1 MRTQRER
8 VKARKAGKADSQLS
22 LEVGG
27 ALRLRLEA
35 KVNANYKSQ
44 NSNNKQ
50 ITMTEIRNFKR
61 SHPPKKG
68 SPIYVWV
75 IEYWNLRF
83 ICNLVL
89 GIWDFGIRISKQA
102 EGRDSYLWERLSSRD
117 ITALTTL
124 TNRRIC

>member
-89 GIWDFGIRISKQA
+89 GIWDLLR
-102 EGRDSYLWERLSSRD
+102 GRLGK
-117 ITALTTL
+117 
-124 TNRRIC
+124 

>member
-1 MRTQRER
+1 
-8 VKARKAGKADSQLS
+8 
-22 LEVGG
+22 
-27 ALRLRLEA
+27 
-35 KVNANYKSQ
+35 
-44 NSNNKQ
+44 
-50 ITMTEIRNFKR
+50 MTEIVRASLGLPTLLAGPQFQNFKR

-102 EGRDSYLWERLSSRD
+102 EGRDSYLWERLSPPASQARALRAGSRD

-124 TNRRIC
+124 TNR

>member
-1 MRTQRER
+1 MP
-8 VKARKAGKADSQLS
+8 
-22 LEVGG
+22 LEAGG

-50 ITMTEIRNFKR
+50 ITMTEIVRASLGLPTLLAGPQFQNFKR

-124 TNRRIC
+124 TNR